1 MSIENDFSL
10 IKDYDNNY
18 CLQVFNLLPVAFT
31 KGKGCY
37 LYDTEGK
44 KYLDMIGGI
53 AVNCLGYGNPKLT
66 SAISKQAK
74 DIIHACNYYYIPQKS
89 ELAYRLCR
97 ASFADK
103 VFFCNSGA
111 EANEAAIKLAR
122 GFFYYKDINKYEII
136 TANMSFHGRTMGTI
150 AATGQEK
157 FSRPFEPN
165 VPGFV
170 HVPYNDI
177 DAMIDAVNPHTA
189 AIMLE
194 LIQGESGVNPAD
206 KQYIQEIRKL
216 CNEKGILLIID
227 EVQTG
232 VGRTGKMFCY
242 QNYGVTPD
250 IMTLA
255 KGLGGGVPIGAM
267 LCTNEVATGF
277 RPGDHGST
285 FGGNPLACAA
295 GNAVLAVFEEQNII
309 DNVREV
315 SDELFEKLNT
325 LRSKYNCIR
334 SVRGMGLLIGIEFD
348 DSITAQGMRE
358 QLMTMGFLVSAIGK
372 STIRL
377 APPLILTKAQAGSFV
392 RALDKI
398 LKNVSGPKNVFSK
411 IKDAFPSKK
420 QVKDNV
426 SKIGSAKIDKLDTL
440 AATETK
446 PAETPDGEDD

>member
-1 MSIENDFSL
+1 MSIENDFAL
-10 IKDYDNNY
+10 IQDFDKNY

-53 AVNCLGYGNPKLT
+53 AVNCLGYAHPKLT
-66 SAISKQAK
+66 SAICSQAK
-74 DIIHACNYYYIPQKS
+74 SIIHACNYYYIPEKS

-122 GFFYYKDINKYEII
+122 SYFYYKDINRYEII
-136 TANMSFHGRTMGTI
+136 TANMSFHGRTMGTV

-177 DAMIDAVNPHTA
+177 DAMIEAVNPKTA

-194 LIQGESGVNPAD
+194 LIQGESGVHPAD
-206 KQYIQEIRKL
+206 LEYVQAVRKL
-216 CNEKGILLIID
+216 CSEKGIILIFD

-232 VGRTGKMFCY
+232 VGRTGKLFCY
-242 QNYGVTPD
+242 QTYGVVPD

-267 LCTNEVATGF
+267 LTTNEIATGF
-277 RPGDHGST
+277 KPGDHGST

-295 GNAVLAVFEEQNII
+295 GNAVMETIEQEGIV
-309 DNVREV
+309 DNVQDV
-315 SDELFEKLNT
+315 SADLFEKLNK

-334 SVRGMGLLIGIEFD
+334 SVRGKGLLIGIEFD
-348 DSITAQGMRE
+348 DTITAQGMRE
-358 QLMTMGFLVSAIGK
+358 QLFTMGILVSAIGK

-377 APPLILTKAQAGSFV
+377 APPLIITKAQTNQFIK
-392 RALDKI
+392 ALDKI
-398 LKNVSGPKNVFSK
+398 LKNTAGPKNVFDK
-411 IKDAFPSKK
+411 IKDALPTKK
-420 QVKDNV
+420 QIKE
-426 SKIGSAKIDKLDTL
+426 STASIGSAKIDKLDAVGL
-440 AATETK
+440 AEPK
-446 PAETPDGEDD
+446 DVTPDDDE

>member
-1 MSIENDFSL
+1 MSIENDLSL
-10 IKDYDNNY
+10 IMDYDKNY
-18 CLQVFNLLPVAFT
+18 CLQVFNLLPVAFV
-31 KGKGCY
+31 KGRGCY
-37 LYDTEGK
+37 LYDTEGR

-53 AVNCLGYGNPKLT
+53 AVNSLGYAHPKLT
-66 SAISKQAK
+66 SAISSQAK
-74 DIIHACNYYYIPQKS
+74 NLIHACNYYYIPQKA

-122 GFFYYKDINKYEII
+122 GYFYYKDIKKYEII
-136 TANMSFHGRTMGTI
+136 TADMSFHGRTMGTI
-150 AATGQEK
+150 AATGQAK
-157 FSRPFEPN
+157 FSMPFEPG

-177 DAMIDAVNPHTA
+177 DALIQAVNPRTA
-189 AIMLE
+189 AVMLE
-194 LIQGESGVNPAD
+194 LIQGESGVHPAD
-206 KQYIQEIRKL
+206 LEYIQAVRKL

-267 LCTNEVATGF
+267 LTTNAVATGM

-295 GNAVLAVFEEQNII
+295 GNAVMETIEDQGII

-315 SDELFEKLNT
+315 SDELFEKLNK

-334 SVRGMGLLIGIEFD
+334 SVRGKGLLIGIEFD
-348 DSITAQGMRE
+348 DTITAQGMRE
-358 QLMTMGFLVSAIGK
+358 QLFSMGILVSAIGK
-372 STIRL
+372 TTIRL
-377 APPLILTKAQAGSFV
+377 APPLIITKSQAGQFV
-392 RALDKI
+392 KALEKI
-398 LKNVSGPKNVFSK
+398 LKTVSGPKGVLGRLK
-411 IKDAFPSKK
+411 EAFPSKK
-420 QVKDNV
+420 DIKDKTAAVGN
-426 SKIGSAKIDKLDTL
+426 AKIDKLDEAGLTGGPDL
-440 AATETK
+440 DIIDK
-446 PAETPDGEDD
+446 DGE

>member
-1 MSIENDFSL
+1 MSIENDLQL
-10 IKDYDNNY
+10 IQDYDKNY

-37 LYDTEGK
+37 LYDTEGR

-122 GFFYYKDINKYEII
+122 SYFYYKDINKYEII
-136 TANMSFHGRTMGTI
+136 TADMSFHGRTMGTI

-177 DAMIDAVNPHTA
+177 DAMIQAVNPHTA

-194 LIQGESGVNPAD
+194 LIQGESGVHPAD
-206 KQYIQEIRKL
+206 KEYITEIRKL
-216 CNEKGILLIID
+216 CSEKGILLIFD

-267 LCTNEVATGF
+267 LCTNEIATGF

-295 GNAVLAVFEEQNII
+295 GNAVMEVFEEQNII
-309 DNVREV
+309 DNVRDV
-315 SDELFEKLNT
+315 SDDLFEKLNN

-358 QLMTMGFLVSAIGK
+358 QLFTMGFLVSAIGK

-377 APPLILTKAQAGSFV
+377 APPLILTKTQAGSFV
-392 RALDKI
+392 KALEKI
-398 LKNVSGPKNVFSK
+398 LKNVSGPKTVFSK

-420 QVKDNV
+420 QMKDNV

-440 AATETK
+440 DLSETK
-446 PAETPDGEDD
+446 PADNSDEDDE